1 MPPCDLLT
9 NLTWSK
15 DIRKQHTS
23 WSSVGTPETCET
35 CETCASGSSMQS
47 WMKVDV
53 ARPLTRQPRQPGAPL
68 SATCSTRGIPTFG
81 GLWDIWSFLNL
92 RPVKRIQLDRDQCC
106 QWFSTCCGLMM
117 FGVLFF
123 PRAVCLF
130 LAFFLTIHVHLH
142 VFACETSRTPG
153 AVLGFLDE
161 GAFSPCRRY
170 RH

>member
-9 NLTWSK
+9 SLTWSK

-35 CETCASGSSMQS
+35 CASGSSMQS
-47 WMKVDV
+47 WMLVDV

-92 RPVKRIQLDRDQCC
+92 HPVKRIQLDRDQCC

-130 LAFFLTIHVHLH
+130 LAFFFDDSCA
-142 VFACETSRTPG
+142 FAGIRMWNLQDSRCC
-153 AVLGFLDE
+153 FWIFHHE
-161 GAFSPCRRY
+161 GAFSPCRRR

>member
-23 WSSVGTPETCET
+23 WSSVGTPEM

-47 WMKVDV
+47 WKLVDV

-92 RPVKRIQLDRDQCC
+92 HPVKRIQLDRDQCC

-130 LAFFLTIHVHLH
+130 LAFFFWRFMCICTYSHVKP
-142 VFACETSRTPG
+142 PG
-153 AVLGFLDE
+153 LQVLFWD
-161 GAFSPCRRY
+161 FSPWRCLFTMP
-170 RH
+170 